1 MKKVNLFLYDFL
13 MNFEYFSKFDIKF
26 EFVKLV
32 RLHGFVRVFNFKD
45 CNLFNSKFGF
55 DCTYLNIDKG
65 ELDELVCGVLVKVSI
80 DDLNK
85 LSKVFDEF
93 ELISAEFEDFENTN
107 SKSRGYFFRMRHF
120 EAIDYDFNLKSQKE
134 YLDICL
140 SGCSTFSEKF
150 NLNFKKTTFVGD
162 NTLVE
167 IGL

>member
-13 MNFEYFSKFDIKF
+13 MNLEYFSKFKIDF
-26 EFVKLV
+26 EFEKLA

-45 CNLFNSKFGF
+45 CDLFNSKFGF

-65 ELDELVCGVLVKVSI
+65 ELDEMVCGVLVKICVG
-80 DDLNK
+80 DLNK
-85 LSKVFDEF
+85 LSEIFTEF
-93 ELISAEFEDFENTN
+93 ELISAEFEDFDNEN

-120 EAIDYDFNLKSQKE
+120 DAVDYDFNLKSQKE

-140 SGCSTFSEKF
+140 NGCLNFSEKF
-150 NLNFKKTTFVGD
+150 SLNFKKTTFVGD
-162 NTLVE
+162 NTLLE